1 MFRRS
6 VFVLAALLVLACGKR
21 GDPKPPVP
29 VIPRATSDLE
39 VTQRAGQVTLSWSYP
54 ALTTA
59 GRSLTGIE
67 RISIYRY
74 VEPLPVAAVPQ
85 DAAATEEKIATEPQA
100 VTLFSRVP
108 TLPKAQFEKL
118 STRIE
123 SIDEA
128 NLAAVSAGSRLL
140 FNDVPPFLSSDG
152 RPVRL
157 TYAVVTEAD
166 TARSEYSNLVTIIPL
181 PVATAPA
188 GLRAEAKAE
197 GVVLTWDEPKTSVQ
211 SGQTPVINGYHIYR
225 TVPGTTTTQLPAPIN
240 NAPVKSATYT
250 DTPAYGEHEY
260 RVTAVAITG
269 PPLIQSDPSARVT
282 VAFRDLVP
290 PPAPTNVTTLVES
303 NAIRLIWDPVEATD
317 LAGYK
322 IYRVEGIGHAN
333 IVEAGEIPVVI
344 QPIAETTYLH
354 SPVSLGIAFRYAV
367 TAVDKS
373 GNESARGWTGW
384 VVAPKTP

>member
-1 MFRRS
+1 M
-6 VFVLAALLVLACGKR
+6 
-21 GDPKPPVP
+21 
-29 VIPRATSDLE
+29 
-39 VTQRAGQVTLSWSYP
+39 TQRAGQVILSWSYP

-59 GRSLTGIE
+59 GRSLTGID

-74 VEPLPVAAVPQ
+74 VEELPTSAFERNAGAA
-85 DAAATEEKIATEPQA
+85 EESVATEPQA

-118 STRIE
+118 AQRVE

-128 NLAAVSAGSRLL
+128 NLAAVTAGDRLL
-140 FNDVPPFLSSDG
+140 FTDAPPFASTDG

-157 TYAVVTEAD
+157 TYGVVTEAPD
-166 TARSEYSNLVTIIPL
+166 TRSEYSNLAIIIPL

-188 GLRAEAKAE
+188 GVSARADAS
-197 GVVLTWDEPKTSVQ
+197 GVVLEWQEPSTSVQ
-211 SGQTPVINGYHIYR
+211 RDQTPVIAGYHIYR
-225 TVPGTTTTQLPAPIN
+225 TAPGVAPNHLTAPIN
-240 NAPVKSATYT
+240 TAPLKGTTYT
-250 DTPAYGEHEY
+250 DTPSYGEHEY
-260 RVTAVAITG
+260 RVTAVAASG
-269 PPLIQSDPSARVT
+269 PPLIQSDPSAPVVVT
-282 VAFRDLVP
+282 FRDLVP
-290 PPAPTNVTTLVES
+290 PPPPTGVTPLVES
-303 NAIRLIWDPVEATD
+303 NAIRLIWEPVEATD

-322 IYRVEGIGHAN
+322 IYRMEGAGHVN
-333 IVEAGEIPVVI
+333 IREVGEIPVVI

-373 GNESARGWTGW
+373 GNESARAWSTW